1 MLADKN
7 VLLGITGSIAA
18 YKAADIA
25 RRLKEEGADVK
36 VAMTDAACRFI
47 PPYTLETIT
56 GNPVNTDLFEDPLS
70 HINIP
75 NETDLFLIAPVTA
88 NTINKLASGIAD
100 DLLSNIWLAYEG
112 KVLMAPAMNHR
123 MYRNPIVQKN
133 IKALETMDV
142 SFIGPAEGSLVCG
155 EEGRGRLAEVSDIIE
170 AAISEMTTK
179 DLKGRKV
186 LVTAGP
192 TLEPIDPVRYISNR
206 SSGKMGYAIAKAA
219 LRRGAEVTLISG
231 PSYEIPP
238 VSASFISVETA
249 SEMEKAVFK
258 YLPKAD
264 TIIITAAVSDFRPS
278 TSSKVKLEKNG
289 VTSLNLKKNNDI
301 LKMVGKKKGRK
312 TLIGFAAETG
322 NNIDRAMTKLKEKN
336 LDMIVMNDVTQKGAG
351 FNVDTNIITII
362 NKKGLA
368 TEYPQMQKIEAADVI
383 LNKIV

>member
-1 MLADKN
+1 
-7 VLLGITGSIAA
+7 
-18 YKAADIA
+18 
-25 RRLKEEGADVK
+25 
-36 VAMTDAACRFI
+36 
-47 PPYTLETIT
+47 
-56 GNPVNTDLFEDPLS
+56 
-70 HINIP
+70 
-75 NETDLFLIAPVTA
+75 
-88 NTINKLASGIAD
+88 
-100 DLLSNIWLAYEG
+100 
-112 KVLMAPAMNHR
+112 
-123 MYRNPIVQKN
+123 
-133 IKALETMDV
+133 MDV

-170 AAISEMTTK
+170 AAISELTTK

-192 TLEPIDPVRYISNR
+192 TLEPFDPVRYISNR
-206 SSGKMGYAIAKAA
+206 SSGKMGYAIARAA
-219 LRRGAEVTLISG
+219 LRRGAEVILISG
-231 PSYEIPP
+231 PSSEIP
-238 VSASFISVETA
+238 AA
-249 SEMEKAVFK
+249 DMEKAVFK

-264 TIIITAAVSDFRPS
+264 TIIMTAAVADFSPS

-362 NKKGLA
+362 NKNGRTA
-368 TEYPQMQKIEAADVI
+368 EYPLMQKINVANVI
-383 LNKIV
+383 LDEII

>member
-1 MLADKN
+1 
-7 VLLGITGSIAA
+7 
-18 YKAADIA
+18 
-25 RRLKEEGADVK
+25 
-36 VAMTDAACRFI
+36 
-47 PPYTLETIT
+47 
-56 GNPVNTDLFEDPLS
+56 
-70 HINIP
+70 
-75 NETDLFLIAPVTA
+75 
-88 NTINKLASGIAD
+88 
-100 DLLSNIWLAYEG
+100 
-112 KVLMAPAMNHR
+112 MAPAMNHR

-206 SSGKMGYAIAKAA
+206 SSGKMGYAIARAA
-219 LRRGAEVTLISG
+219 LRRGAEVILISG
-231 PSYEIPP
+231 PSSEIPP
-238 VSASFISVETA
+238 VSACFVPVETA
-249 SEMEKAVFK
+249 ADMEKAVFK

-264 TIIITAAVSDFRPS
+264 TIIMTAAVADFSPS

-362 NKKGLA
+362 DKKGLT
-368 TEYPQMQKIEAADVI
+368 TEYPQMQKINVANAI
-383 LNKIV
+383 LDEII